1 MSSQIMQEKANRL
14 INEKSPYL
22 LQHAYN
28 PVEWYPWSDEAF
40 AKAKAEDK
48 PIFLSIG
55 YSTCHW
61 CHVMERESFEDEEVA
76 KLLNDNFISVKVDRE
91 ERPDVDSVYM
101 DVCQAVTGSGGWPLT
116 IIMTGDKKPFF
127 AGTYFPKR
135 GKYNMPGIM
144 DILENVSEAWK
155 NRKEQII
162 SSSNKIVDEIKS
174 NYHSTTNRE
183 EIGIDVVERAF
194 RDYSS
199 AFQSEYGGFNRAPKF
214 PTPHN
219 LYLLLRYWKVNNSEK
234 ALEMVTRTLD
244 SMYKGGIFDHIGFGF
259 SRYSTDEKWLVP
271 HFEKMLYDNA
281 LLAICYL
288 EAYQATGK
296 KLYSEVAEKVFT
308 YILRDMKHTGGGFYS
323 AEDAD
328 SEGEEGKFYLWSY
341 EEIIS
346 LLGEEKG
353 KLFCNYYDI
362 TQRGN
367 FENRNI
373 PNLINTNLDEIE
385 DNKQTKDILEDLSK
399 DLFIY
404 REKRI
409 HPHKDDKILTSWNGL
424 MIAALAYGGKVLKN
438 DSYINEAK
446 EAVRFI
452 YEKLVREDGR
462 LLARYR
468 EGEAAYLAYSDD
480 YAFLIWGLIELYE
493 ATFDFQY
500 LKKATDLNNDMY
512 RYFWDKED
520 GGFFLY
526 GEDSEELIWRP
537 KEIYDGAIP
546 SGNSVAALNILKLGK
561 LTGDLEL
568 EERVK
573 KMFKVFGGRVKEI
586 PTAYSYFIIAVLY
599 SNISGKDIVIS
610 CEQNNHDAKT
620 LINEINKSF
629 QPFTTVVLNN
639 GDEELYKIAPNVKE
653 KASIDGKT
661 TIHICENFS
670 CRRPITNIEEA
681 INVLK

>member
-1 MSSQIMQEKANRL
+1 
-14 INEKSPYL
+14 
-22 LQHAYN
+22 
-28 PVEWYPWSDEAF
+28 
-40 AKAKAEDK
+40 
-48 PIFLSIG
+48 
-55 YSTCHW
+55 
-61 CHVMERESFEDEEVA
+61 
-76 KLLNDNFISVKVDRE
+76 
-91 ERPDVDSVYM
+91 
-101 DVCQAVTGSGGWPLT
+101 
-116 IIMTGDKKPFF
+116 
-127 AGTYFPKR
+127 
-135 GKYNMPGIM
+135 
-144 DILENVSEAWK
+144 
-155 NRKEQII
+155 
-162 SSSNKIVDEIKS
+162 
-174 NYHSTTNRE
+174 
-183 EIGIDVVERAF
+183 
-194 RDYSS
+194 
-199 AFQSEYGGFNRAPKF
+199 
-214 PTPHN
+214 
-219 LYLLLRYWKVNNSEK
+219 LLLRYWKVNNSEK

-288 EAYQATGK
+288 EAYLATGK

-362 TQRGN
+362 TKRGN

-385 DNKQTKDILEDLSK
+385 DNKQIKDILEDLSK

-438 DSYINEAK
+438 NSYINEAK

-500 LKKATDLNNDMY
+500 LKKAMDLNNDMY
-512 RYFWDKED
+512 RYFWDKE
-520 GGFFLY
+520 GEGFFLY

-546 SGNSVAALNILKLGK
+546 SGNSVAALNILRLGK

-586 PTAYSYFIIAVLY
+586 PTAYSYFMIGVLY
-599 SNISGKDIVIS
+599 SNISGKDIVIAG
-610 CEQNNHDAKT
+610 EQNNHDAKT

-639 GDEELYKIAPNVKE
+639 GDEELYKIAPTVKE